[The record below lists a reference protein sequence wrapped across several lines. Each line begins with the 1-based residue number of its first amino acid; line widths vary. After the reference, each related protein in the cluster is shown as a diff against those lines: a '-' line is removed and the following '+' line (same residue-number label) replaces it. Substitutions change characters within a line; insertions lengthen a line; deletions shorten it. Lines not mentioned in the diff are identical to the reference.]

1 MIEHE
6 YEVRFILDLSNI
18 TTLAI
23 ISEEDENAAIAA
35 AEDRLAIDGIDIQ
48 SLNVAEVTAKKTGEY
63 R

>member
-1 MIEHE
+1 
-6 YEVRFILDLSNI
+6 LDLSNI

-48 SLNVAEVTAKKTGEY
+48 SLNVAEVTVKKTGEY
-63 R
+63 H